1 MPRKPILALE
11 LCDKKLLVWSRQF
24 PLYEK
29 KPIGAGDGI
38 GTLVK
43 AVSRVVKLDLLSVRE
58 SRSSFQRTFLACCSS
73 NHVSDIS
80 VQRDV
85 SMDPLGSPGG
95 GEQRVRGYCLMR
107 QRRT

>member
-1 MPRKPILALE
+1 MPRKPILALG

-43 AVSRVVKLDLLSVRE
+43 AVSRIVKLDLLSVIE
-58 SRSSFQRTFLACCSS
+58 SRSSSKEPSWHAVLQTMYLMYLCKETYLWTLLGPQEVGNRECVAI
-73 NHVSDIS
+73 VS
-80 VQRDV
+80 
-85 SMDPLGSPGG
+85 
-95 GEQRVRGYCLMR
+95 
-107 QRRT
+107 